1 MGSHP
6 YHAVAVFHSDAA
18 ESFSPPHLEVLQ
30 SFSRNLTF
38 SLHGSASQVR
48 ITAYSHLLSETMKW
62 FLPPMNLSMLS
73 HPSAGDEAIP
83 QLWLLWAQQ
92 LYCGSSVLWG
102 SAIVPRTALCASAA
116 LSSCRSQWSA
126 LLRKKKLCSDAW
138 KHCFWAHESS
148 ALQVLLSAALTRREP
163 HIPRGPL
170 LYLELCLLMLLPW
183 NSLQPWHIFLTM
195 SCSLHVGRLSIYN
208 HFKCSQ
214 SSILASLFTA
224 PCNC

>member
-6 YHAVAVFHSDAA
+6 YHAMAVFHSDAA

-83 QLWLLWAQQ
+83 QL
-92 LYCGSSVLWG
+92 
-102 SAIVPRTALCASAA
+102 
-116 LSSCRSQWSA
+116 
-126 LLRKKKLCSDAW
+126 
-138 KHCFWAHESS
+138 
-148 ALQVLLSAALTRREP
+148 
-163 HIPRGPL
+163 
-170 LYLELCLLMLLPW
+170 
-183 NSLQPWHIFLTM
+183 
-195 SCSLHVGRLSIYN
+195 
-208 HFKCSQ
+208 
-214 SSILASLFTA
+214 
-224 PCNC
+224 